1 MVTEIQSATHHYP
14 QHTMQQ
20 QQGNRYS
27 SLEERSLLQQRHQQD
42 HHLHASAAAA
52 GFDSRGIPVGMD
64 MSLANLGCDV
74 QGLLNQ
80 QLLQEHQNAAA
91 QRKQREFIPDNKK
104 DDSYWD
110 RRRRNNEAAKRSRE
124 KRRLNDMVL
133 EGRVLE
139 LTKENHILRAQL
151 SAIRDKYGIMGDNLI
166 CIDQVNFFFIK
177 IFFLRDFM
185 CFCDLIL
192 IFCDFN

>member
-1 MVTEIQSATHHYP
+1 MVAEVLPSHH
-14 QHTMQQ
+14 HAMQQ
-20 QQGNRYS
+20 QQQRRYS
-27 SLEERSLLQQRHQQD
+27 AMEERSMMQQQQ
-42 HHLHASAAAA
+42 HANIRDPDQFHGMEERAFHAAAAAAAAAA
-52 GFDSRGIPVGMD
+52 GFNAAGMD
-64 MSLANLGCDV
+64 MSLANLGHNV
-74 QGLLNQ
+74 QGLLS
-80 QLLQEHQNAAA
+80 LQDHQSAASA

-166 CIDQVNFFFIK
+166 CIDQV
-177 IFFLRDFM
+177 IFLSIFNLK
-185 CFCDLIL
+185 LI
-192 IFCDFN
+192 NEK